1 METEANDLFINEENL
16 NMSHNISK
24 QGKLKVKSLF
34 FFKLEFDI
42 YSLKC
47 SILMLFLFK
56 RFVLTI
62 LVLIMQVLL

>member
-34 FFKLEFDI
+34 FIKLEFDI
-42 YSLKC
+42 YSL
-47 SILMLFLFK
+47 
-56 RFVLTI
+56 
-62 LVLIMQVLL
+62 